1 MLDDY
6 KMRVKLIT
14 LLLFALF
21 SICFAGVLDGCEYRV
36 CALLFLPTE
45 LAFTFQPLKVLL
57 VPVLPSSNFHLH
69 PAAKLLL
76 MLFRISTEA
85 DHNTIQRDNKIAQ
98 LQYPESADHLISMLF
113 KTSNFQSAFFND

>member
-85 DHNTIQRDNKIAQ
+85 DHNTIQRDNKIVQ

-113 KTSNFQSAFFND
+113 KTSNFQSVFFND

>member
-85 DHNTIQRDNKIAQ
+85 DHNTIQRDNKIVQ

>member
-85 DHNTIQRDNKIAQ
+85 DHNTIQRDNKIAKK
-98 LQYPESADHLISMLF
+98 LC
-113 KTSNFQSAFFND
+113 NFNTQSLLTI